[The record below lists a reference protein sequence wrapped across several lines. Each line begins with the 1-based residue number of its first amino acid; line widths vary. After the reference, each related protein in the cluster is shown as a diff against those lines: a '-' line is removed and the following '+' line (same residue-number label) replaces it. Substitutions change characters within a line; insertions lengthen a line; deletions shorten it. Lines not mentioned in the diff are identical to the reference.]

1 MEFFSVMREE
11 VLWSFLLDFIGVVG
25 SIELNK

>member
-1 MEFFSVMREE
+1 MEFFSDMRDE
-11 VLWSFLLDFIGVVG
+11 VLWSFLLDFIGVFG